1 MQRGTLEELVERQA
15 RRWQMQQRFSAPPPY
30 LSCVALS
37 RFPHSGAAKLA
48 KSVAEKLDFGLF
60 GIGVVDWIARA
71 RGIDR
76 ALVAELDERVR
87 STIDRYVLDSFHERR
102 FNESQ
107 YLRSVVR
114 IIATLGERGMAVILG
129 RGAPFVLGPEKA
141 LRVLV
146 VAPFERRV
154 ENLAKRESLAIAQ
167 ARGRLE
173 TEDTK
178 RQNFLAQFGVDPN
191 DPSLYDLVVNT
202 DSLGHDAAVALV
214 IDALHA
220 ARDRAQ

>member
-15 RRWQMQQRFSAPPPY
+15 RRWEMLQRLSSPPPA

-37 RFPHSGAAKLA
+37 RLPHSGAAELA
-48 KSVAEKLDFGLF
+48 QSVAEKLDFGLF
-60 GIGVVDWIARA
+60 GIEIVDWIARA

-102 FNESQ
+102 FSESQ

-114 IIATLGERGMAVILG
+114 TIVTLGERGMAVILG

-154 ENLAKRESLAIAQ
+154 ENLVMRESLSLTDS
-167 ARGRLE
+167 RSRLK
-173 TEDTK
+173 TEDAQ
-178 RQNFLAQFGVDPN
+178 RRNFLSQFGVDPD

-202 DSLGHDAAVALV
+202 DSLGQDSAVKLV

-220 ARDRAQ
+220 ARDRAR

>member
-15 RRWQMQQRFSAPPPY
+15 RRWELQQRFKAPTPT
-30 LSCVALS
+30 LSCIAIS
-37 RFPHSGAAKLA
+37 RLPHSGATELA
-48 KSVAEKLDFGLF
+48 KRVSEKLDFGFF
-60 GIGVVDWIARA
+60 GIEIVDRIARA

-87 STIDRYVLDSFHERR
+87 STIDRYVLDSFHERQ
-102 FNESQ
+102 FSESQ

-114 IIATLGERGMAVILG
+114 TIVTLGARGMAVILG

-154 ENLAKRESLAIAQ
+154 ESLAKLESLPTSE
-167 ARGRLE
+167 ARLRLA
-173 TEDTK
+173 TEDEQ
-178 RQNFLAQFGVDPN
+178 RLNFLAQFGVDP
-191 DPSLYDLVVNT
+191 DDATRYDLVVNT
-202 DSLGHDAAVALV
+202 ESLGPDTALALV

-220 ARDRAQ
+220 VRDRAR

>member
-15 RRWQMQQRFSAPPPY
+15 RRWEIQQRTSAPPPS
-30 LSCVALS
+30 LSCIALS
-37 RFPHSGAAKLA
+37 RFPHSGAAELA
-48 KSVAEKLDFGLF
+48 RSVAEKLDFGLF
-60 GIGVVDWIARA
+60 GIEIVDWIARA

-102 FNESQ
+102 FSESQ

-114 IIATLGERGMAVILG
+114 TIVTLGERGMSVILG
-129 RGAPFVLGPEKA
+129 RGAPFVLGPKKA

-146 VAPFERRV
+146 VAPFERRL
-154 ENLAKRESLAIAQ
+154 EKLAKRESLSSVEAKL
-167 ARGRLE
+167 RLE
-173 TEDTK
+173 TEDER
-178 RQNFLAQFGVDPN
+178 RQNFLAQFGVEPN

-202 DSLGHDAAVALV
+202 DSLGHDAAVTLV
-214 IDALHA
+214 IDALHSV
-220 ARDRAQ
+220 RDRAA